1 MIQDEIPFY
10 IQVPKA
16 GRETLDN
23 FVYPKKK
30 NFMVVTDDIKGEK
43 NKIPNFKIRGE
54 LDSQICFFN
63 DDLGGSIIVDL
74 ADTPIRSIDLQMLRV
89 EKVET

>member
-10 IQVPKA
+10 VQVPKA
-16 GRETLDN
+16 GRETVDN

-54 LDSQICFFN
+54 LES
-63 DDLGGSIIVDL
+63 
-74 ADTPIRSIDLQMLRV
+74 
-89 EKVET
+89 

>member
-1 MIQDEIPFY
+1 VYVSVSYNINAFIKFSEKRMIQDEIPFY

-54 LDSQICFFN
+54 LDS
-63 DDLGGSIIVDL
+63 
-74 ADTPIRSIDLQMLRV
+74 
-89 EKVET
+89 